1 MKSYQHE
8 SLHKVESKEKNQQA
22 ELKLKSESSPLNNET
37 ITEVGV
43 GRKQY
48 GNPVMRQGESLVE
61 LLERL
66 KRNCGIIS
74 AIDEHDVATELA
86 SILRAGGFCRPLQK
100 YGSFHCKYE
109 EVVEEALEECRLAQV
124 TGKPLLW
131 WMGLKEEKVEQRIK
145 GRKGKTNSLVSVAT
159 TAEINSVRSTRY
171 GTREK
176 VETRRKRMKIC

>member
-48 GNPVMRQGESLVE
+48 GHPVMKQGESVVA

-66 KRNCGIIS
+66 KTYSSIIW
-74 AIDEHDVATELA
+74 ARDEHDNATELA
-86 SILRAGGFCRPLQK
+86 SILRA
-100 YGSFHCKYE
+100 
-109 EVVEEALEECRLAQV
+109 
-124 TGKPLLW
+124 
-131 WMGLKEEKVEQRIK
+131 I
-145 GRKGKTNSLVSVAT
+145 
-159 TAEINSVRSTRY
+159 IN
-171 GTREK
+171 
-176 VETRRKRMKIC
+176 